1 MLSPKT
7 PPTGLMGKAIAYAL
21 NNWQAL
27 CRYTE
32 NGELEIDNNSAER
45 AIKPFTVG
53 RKNWLFSG
61 NTRGAKASANLFS
74 LVESAKLFD
83 LKVFEYLQ
91 YVFNQIGDAKT
102 PRDYERLTP
111 QFAQEHLPKL
121 KTHSEIREKDEPSKN
136 S

>member
-1 MLSPKT
+1 MIITLLSGLSSHSQLGVKT
-7 PPTGLMGKAIAYAL
+7 GYSLEILEEPR
-21 NNWQAL
+21 QAL
-27 CRYTE
+27 T
-32 NGELEIDNNSAER
+32 
-45 AIKPFTVG
+45 
-53 RKNWLFSG
+53 
-61 NTRGAKASANLFS
+61 S